1 MKTVNTIWIST
12 TPRTGSMWIFNVT
25 REIYKTLGFDVEPS
39 LVPQNDSEMFEIYNN
54 KAVNELNNNLR
65 FILKIH
71 TLLKPNLARSKIIT
85 TVRDPRDVCIS
96 FKEFM
101 KANFNESLNAT
112 KSLIHFSKIYNN
124 FDKNYMLILKY
135 ENIEKNPIEIIL
147 KISKFL
153 NENINHSQAVE
164 ISKNFSKK
172 NVNEII
178 NKKNKELKEKIF
190 NNSKIDKKEVVI
202 ISNQNVRAYD
212 KSTGFQTGHVSQ
224 RNSGDWKK
232 TLSSEEIEIINS
244 QFKDF
249 LIENNYD

>member
-85 TVRDPRDVCIS
+85 IVRDPRDVCIS

-101 KANFNESLNAT
+101 KTNFNESLNAT
-112 KSLIHFSKIYNN
+112 KSLIHFSKIYKN
-124 FDKNYMLILKY
+124 FNKNYMLILKY
-135 ENIEKNPIEIIL
+135 ENIVKNPIEIIL
-147 KISKFL
+147 KIAKFL

-164 ISKNFSKK
+164 ISKKFSKK
-172 NVNEII
+172 NVIEII
-178 NKKNKELKEKIF
+178 NKKNKELKEKIL
-190 NNSKIDKKEVVI
+190 NKSKIDKKEIVI

-212 KSTGFQTGHVSQ
+212 KNTGFQTGHVSQ
-224 RNSGDWKK
+224 RKSGDWEAIFSNTEK
-232 TLSSEEIEIINS
+232 EILNN
-244 QFKDF
+244 QFKEW
-249 LIENNYD
+249 LIEFEYI

>member
-25 REIYKTLGFDVEPS
+25 KEIYKTLGFDVEPS
-39 LVPQNDSEMFEIYNN
+39 IVPQNDSEMFEIYNN

-101 KANFNESLNAT
+101 KVNFNESLNAT
-112 KSLIHFSKIYNN
+112 KSLIHFSKIYKN

-153 NENINHSQAVE
+153 NENINHSQAIQ
-164 ISKNFSKK
+164 ISKKFSKK

-190 NNSKIDKKEVVI
+190 NNSKIDKKEIVI

-212 KSTGFQTGHVSQ
+212 KSTGFQTGHISQ

-232 TLSSEEIEIINS
+232 ALSSEEIEIINS

>member
-25 REIYKTLGFDVEPS
+25 REIYKTLGFDIEPS
-39 LVPQNDSEMFEIYNN
+39 IVPQNDSEMFEIYNN
-54 KAVNELNNNLR
+54 KAINELNNNLR

-85 TVRDPRDVCIS
+85 IVRDPRDVCIS

-101 KANFNESLNAT
+101 KTNFNESLNAT
-112 KSLIHFSKIYNN
+112 KSLINFSKIYKN
-124 FDKNYMLILKY
+124 FDKNYILILKY

-153 NENINHSQAVE
+153 NENINYDQAVE
-164 ISKNFSKK
+164 IAKKFSKK

-178 NKKNKELKEKIF
+178 NKKNKQLKEKILKK
-190 NNSKIDKKEVVI
+190 SKIDKKDIVI
-202 ISNQNVRAYD
+202 ISNKNVHAFD
-212 KSTGFQTGHVSQ
+212 KNTGFQTGHVSQ

-232 TLSSEEIEIINS
+232 ALSSEKIEIINS